1 MGNGFDSPE
10 DFARLLRG
18 MVADTH
24 KASAVAPIRFP
35 DPQGAFPGDIMLRS
49 PPVVVDANVLRN
61 DILRACRTGQ
71 RTVLVTAANA
81 GLLRLF
87 CAEHV
92 YLEVIEHSG
101 DWTAT
106 GAVTRDAFLRRWL
119 LEYLPLIRVVPIG
132 EGYLAW
138 LDPAE
143 LARIRRLAQP
153 GQDPDDVPSAVLAL
167 LLEAFFLSEDAK
179 PLRAVYGDADLSR
192 HREWVS
198 ILKAGGDAGEFG
210 KTFTLAVNLTALAGH
225 RAGRRRPARRRRHQP
240 VALVA
245 AGLGAAWWYLKR
257 PASTRQ
263 RVASMAESVLTC
275 VLGAAIAYQEVQDQF
290 ISAAPKNPGLG
301 IPGRRSPARRGP
313 RARLPAHAGPQPRL
327 RSVRCRAGRGTTLP
341 GRRAG
346 RGQGPP
352 GSPRRRPV
360 HRGLAGQV
368 AGRARRP
375 GAAALPQQARRP
387 GGSRLTPAGTSCR
400 PDPEDH
406 HGRPCPVPADR
417 GRAARRARGEHAA
430 AAPATR
436 PWPGNWAS
444 PGACTARCTVSPARR
459 CCWPITAW
467 ARKASCSTG

>member
-18 MVADTH
+18 IVADTH
-24 KASAVAPIRFP
+24 KSSAVAPIRFP
-35 DPQGAFPGDIMLRS
+35 DPQGAFPGDILLRP

-61 DILRACRTGQ
+61 DILRACRTGG

-119 LEYLPLIRVVPIG
+119 LEYLPLIRVVTIG

-143 LARIRRLAQP
+143 LARIRRLAEP

-179 PLRAVYGDADLSR
+179 PLRAVYGDADMVK

-198 ILKAGGDAGEFG
+198 ILKAGGDVGELG

-225 RAGRRRPARRRRHQP
+225 GLASGTRRIAAATSPWL
-240 VALVA
+240 LVA
-245 AGLGAAWWYLKR
+245 AVLGAAWWYLKR

-263 RVASMAESVLTC
+263 RVASMAESFLTC
-275 VLGAAIAYQEVQDQF
+275 VLGAAIAYEEVQGQF
-290 ISAAPKNPGLG
+290 ISAAPKTPGWASL
-301 IPGRRSPARRGP
+301 
-313 RARLPAHAGPQPRL
+313 
-327 RSVRCRAGRGTTLP
+327 
-341 GRRAG
+341 
-346 RGQGPP
+346 
-352 GSPRRRPV
+352 
-360 HRGLAGQV
+360 
-368 AGRARRP
+368 
-375 GAAALPQQARRP
+375 AAALPPAAVLGRACLHTLARSP
-387 GGSRLTPAGTSCR
+387 GCDRSAAELTADLPFLGVAQGEAKVRQVLRDAGPFT
-400 PDPEDH
+400 E
-406 HGRPCPVPADR
+406 VWR
-417 GRAARRARGEHAA
+417 GRWQAGQ
-430 AAPATR
+430 AAPALLRYLNR
-436 PWPGNWAS
+436 PAAQA
-444 PGACTARCTVSPARR
+444 GAA
-459 CCWPITAW
+459 
-467 ARKASCSTG
+467 